1 MNALPQKLTS
11 IASALLLGVA
21 LTGMSAMTHAQ
32 NTNPSEPVSIIA
44 QWDKTFPGVQGPM
57 M

>member
-32 NTNPSEPVSIIA
+32 NANPSEPLAIPS
-44 QWDKTFPGVQGPM
+44 
-57 M
+57 

>member
-21 LTGMSAMTHAQ
+21 LTGMSAMTHA
-32 NTNPSEPVSIIA
+32 PSGRIVV
-44 QWDKTFPGVQGPM
+44 TT
-57 M
+57 